1 MIKFEISS
9 FDRNRKKK
17 GNMNHILISFFFQN
31 SFSVFSLFFF
41 FWIEMIIERDHFL
54 IFARD
59 SSEMISDDETR
70 KSNTPVLPR
79 FNTPSLISSS
89 FDVRYYSKGNKD

>member
-1 MIKFEISS
+1 
-9 FDRNRKKK
+9 
-17 GNMNHILISFFFQN
+17 
-31 SFSVFSLFFF
+31 
-41 FWIEMIIERDHFL
+41 MIIERDHFL